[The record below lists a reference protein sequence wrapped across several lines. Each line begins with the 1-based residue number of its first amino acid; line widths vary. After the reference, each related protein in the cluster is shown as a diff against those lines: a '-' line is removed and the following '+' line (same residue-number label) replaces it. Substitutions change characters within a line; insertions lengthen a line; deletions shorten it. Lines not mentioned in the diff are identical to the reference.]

1 MRRNAVMILVSVLVL
16 VLGYATVRAQSVGK
30 AEAEVKEAENAW
42 VKAATAN
49 DQAALQNLLAP
60 KLVYTHSTGLIEGK
74 SEYMK
79 AVDTFQKYKAI
90 ELDNMRVNVYGN
102 TAIVN
107 TKARMVG
114 TTKGTPF
121 DNQVLVIHVWVK
133 QDGKWQ
139 LAAHQT
145 TRLNP

>member
-1 MRRNAVMILVSVLVL
+1 MTRSLSTICVFILAL
-16 VLGYATVRAQSVGK
+16 AQAHAQNGGK

-49 DQAALQNLLAP
+49 DQAAFTNLLAP
-60 KLVYTHSTGLIEGK
+60 KLVYTHSTGLVEGK

-79 AVDTFQKYKAI
+79 AVDTFQKYKTI
-90 ELDNMRVNVYGN
+90 ELENMRINVYGN

-114 TTKGTPF
+114 TTKGVPF

-133 QDGKWQ
+133 QGGKWQ

-145 TRLNP
+145 TRLTP